1 MASFVLV
8 DNADDVKAVAAPAGE
23 LAGALRLLRPVGA
36 DHGAQHQ
43 RGADELRGQHAA
55 PHPAEVQP
63 NRPERQRQ
71 RHGHSHAVERRDVDP
86 RRLLGPRAAAQH
98 AAPGGLRAVA
108 QLGQAEKWQ
117 RRGRQPEDGLV
128 RREHPRP
135 DAAHGHREC
144 AGDEAERGAQAE
156 PDARDEARALRPPGA
171 QFVPDARG
179 HGAAERMRE
188 DVYQRR
194 GLDEHA
200 HCRHR
205 RLGVDEHAA
214 EEHHDL
220 VPPPL
225 QADGHAAVHAQ
236 PDQAPPLLGALLLCW
251 RRLGRALLG
260 AAAVVVMGAVHSAEV
275 DVRHEEQ
282 QEVEVGPDP
291 AERDA
296 ADAEAEDVDEE
307 EVDGHVEEQR
317 RGGAVGERQRDGLRA
332 QVDADRVE
340 EALHREVREAA
351 EDVGVRRGGDVGV
364 LPRGDEDPVHGH
376 PEHADGHGR
385 GEEQQDGAAERGAEE
400 VRAPGPEGLAAD
412 GVHPAGEAGED
423 GVPGDVGEAER
434 EGAAGEGQLAEAAEE
449 HHGHEG
455 AHVEQ
460 DPRADHWPREAEDGG
475 HLGEDAAGRRPRA
488 VVQLRVAGGRREEQ
502 RPVVALRRLRAV
514 ARRHGMEAVRGLR
527 EVPVAAAAASDACP
541 A

>member
-8 DNADDVKAVAAPAGE
+8 DNAADVKAVAAPAGE
-23 LAGALRLLRPVGA
+23 LAGTLRLLRP
-36 DHGAQHQ
+36 
-43 RGADELRGQHAA
+43 LRGQHAA

-63 NRPERQRQ
+63 ERPERQRQ
-71 RHGHSHAVERRDVDP
+71 RHGHAHAVERRDVDP
-86 RRLLGPRAAAQH
+86 RCLLGPRAAAQH
-98 AAPGGLRAVA
+98 AAPGRLRAVA
-108 QLGQAEKWQ
+108 QLGQSEQ
-117 RRGRQPEDGLV
+117 RQCRRRQLEDGLV

-135 DAAHGHREC
+135 DAPHGHRER

-156 PDARDEARALRPPGA
+156 PDARDLARALRPPGA
-171 QFVPDARG
+171 QLVADACG

-188 DVYQRR
+188 DVYERR

-200 HCRHR
+200 HRRHR

-220 VPPPL
+220 VPPPF

-236 PDQAPPLLGALLLCW
+236 PHQAPPLRGALLLGR
-251 RRLGRALLG
+251 RRLRRAALLG
-260 AAAVVVMGAVHSAEV
+260 AVVVMGAAVHSAEV

-282 QEVEVGPDP
+282 QEVEVGPGP

-296 ADAEAEDVDEE
+296 ADAEAEDVHEE

-340 EALHREVREAA
+340 EALHRQVGEAA
-351 EDVGVRRGGDVGV
+351 QDVGVRRGGDVGV
-364 LPRGDEDPVHGH
+364 LARGDEDPVHGR

-385 GEEQQDGAAERGAEE
+385 GEEQQRRAAERGAEQ
-400 VRAPGPEGLAAD
+400 VRAPGPERLAAD

-423 GVPGDVGEAER
+423 GVAGDVGEAER
-434 EGAAGEGQLAEAAEE
+434 EGAAGEGQLAEATEE
-449 HHGHEG
+449 HHGNQG
-455 AHVEQ
+455 AHVEE

-475 HLGEDAAGRRPRA
+475 HLSEDGAGRRLRA
-488 VVQLRVAGGRREEQ
+488 VVQLGVAVGRREE

-514 ARRHGMEAVRGLR
+514 ARRHGSSAR
-527 EVPVAAAAASDACP
+527 P